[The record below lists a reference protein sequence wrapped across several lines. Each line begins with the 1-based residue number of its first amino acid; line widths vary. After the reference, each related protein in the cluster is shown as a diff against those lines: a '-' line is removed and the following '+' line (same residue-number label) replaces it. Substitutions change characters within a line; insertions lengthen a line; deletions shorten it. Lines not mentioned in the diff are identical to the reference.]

1 MHAFMISYMYTH
13 RIINTKFKIIF
24 KMFVY
29 SNLAF
34 YHIST
39 LKNLVIMYMYLMYIC
54 IFTTTEI
61 SIDLC
66 ELTYIR
72 MNTYLK
78 IYIEC

>member
-1 MHAFMISYMYTH
+1 
-13 RIINTKFKIIF
+13 
-24 KMFVY
+24 MFVY
-29 SNLAF
+29 SNLTF

-61 SIDLC
+61 CIDLC

>member
-39 LKNLVIMYMYLMYIC
+39 LKKFSNYVYVPNVYMHIHNYRNMHR
-54 IFTTTEI
+54 F
-61 SIDLC
+61 
-66 ELTYIR
+66 
-72 MNTYLK
+72 M
-78 IYIEC
+78 